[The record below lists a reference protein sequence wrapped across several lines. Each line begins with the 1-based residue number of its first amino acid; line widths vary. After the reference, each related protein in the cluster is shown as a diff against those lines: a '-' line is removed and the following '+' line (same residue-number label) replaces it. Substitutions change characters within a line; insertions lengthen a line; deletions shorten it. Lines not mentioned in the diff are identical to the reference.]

1 MTKKII
7 ILIAFTLGF
16 ITLSSQVLAQEPEP
30 RNQYSNSIMLAPPA
44 VYEDQNLKNESE
56 QHAQFCRDLQK
67 QINELKGQPVRR
79 SAAKERYQTECIGN

>member
-7 ILIAFTLGF
+7 IPIAFTIGF
-16 ITLSSQVLAQEPEP
+16 ITLSSPVFARELEP

-67 QINELKGQPVRR
+67 QITELKGQPLRR
-79 SAAKERYQTECIGN
+79 SAEKERYQTECVGN